1 MKARINERI
10 EVDGPAGRIEAVIT
24 DPGEGRRGYALIAH
38 PHPLHGGTLDNK
50 VVQTLAKAFHA
61 LGFAAV
67 RFNFRGVGGSDGVF
81 DDGRGELEDLLA
93 VERFAIE
100 RFGNIERVLAGF
112 SFGSFVAASAAEQL
126 DARYLVL
133 IAPAVGRFPL
143 GTVPKDTLVIH
154 GEEDDV
160 VLLSDV
166 FDWARPQQV
175 PVVVF
180 PGTGHFFHGVLIEL
194 QNLVTRFCSK

>member
-1 MKARINERI
+1 MKARINERV

-24 DPGEGRRGYALIAH
+24 DPGEDRRGYALIAH
-38 PHPLHGGTLDNK
+38 PHSLHGGTLDNK

-61 LGFAAV
+61 LGYAAV
-67 RFNFRGVGGSDGVF
+67 RLNFRGVGGSDGVF

-93 VERFAIE
+93 VERFASE
-100 RFGNIERVLAGF
+100 RFGNIETVLAGF

-133 IAPAVGRFPL
+133 IAPAVGRFPV

>member
-24 DPGEGRRGYALIAH
+24 DPGKGRRGYALIAH
-38 PHPLHGGTLDNK
+38 PHSLHGGTLDNK

-93 VERFAIE
+93 VERFANE

-112 SFGSFVAASAAEQL
+112 SFGSFVAASAAEQI

>member
-1 MKARINERI
+1 
-10 EVDGPAGRIEAVIT
+10 
-24 DPGEGRRGYALIAH
+24 
-38 PHPLHGGTLDNK
+38 
-50 VVQTLAKAFHA
+50 
-61 LGFAAV
+61 V

-143 GTVPKDTLVIH
+143 GAVPKDTLVIH

>member
-1 MKARINERI
+1 MKARINEAI
-10 EVDGPAGRIEAVIT
+10 EVDGPAGRIEVVVA
-24 DPGEGRRGYALIAH
+24 DPGEDRKGYAVIAH
-38 PHPLHGGTLDNK
+38 PHSLHGGTMDNK
-50 VVQTLAKAFHA
+50 VVQTLAKAFYA

-67 RFNFRGVGGSDGVF
+67 RFNFRGVGKSDGVF
-81 DDGRGELEDLLA
+81 DDGRGELDDLLA
-93 VERFAIE
+93 VERFVKG
-100 RFGNIERVLAGF
+100 RFGNIEKVLAGF

-126 DARYLVL
+126 DPRYLVL
-133 IAPAVGRFPL
+133 IAPAVGRFPV
-143 GTVPKDTLVIH
+143 GTVQKDTLVIH

-166 FDWARPQQV
+166 FDWARPQQL

-194 QNLVTRFCSK
+194 QNLVTKFCSD

>member
-1 MKARINERI
+1 LKARINERI

-24 DPGEGRRGYALIAH
+24 DPGDGRRGYAVIAH
-38 PHPLHGGTLDNK
+38 PHSLHGGTLDNK
-50 VVQTLAKAFHA
+50 VVQTLAKAFHS

-81 DDGRGELEDLLA
+81 DDGRGELEDLLT
-93 VERFAIE
+93 VERFASE